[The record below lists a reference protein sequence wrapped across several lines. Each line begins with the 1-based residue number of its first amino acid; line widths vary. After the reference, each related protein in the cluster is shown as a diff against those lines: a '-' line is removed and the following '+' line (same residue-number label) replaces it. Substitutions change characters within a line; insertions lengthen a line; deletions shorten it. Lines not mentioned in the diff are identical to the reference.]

1 MSVLV
6 DLADLPKTLA
16 DFDRGYLL
24 TSRDGLVKAV
34 SVRAVPDNGG
44 LRITTPGRGS
54 VANVD
59 ANPNL
64 TLVFP
69 PLTNPGMSLLVDGIG
84 AVDGGDVLVT
94 PTGAVL
100 HKPVS

>member
-6 DLADLPKTLA
+6 ELADIPARLA

-24 TSRDGLVKAV
+24 TTKDGLVKAV
-34 SVRAVPDNGG
+34 SVRAVPEGGG
-44 LRITTPGRGS
+44 LRIATPGRGS
-54 VANVD
+54 VANVG

-69 PLTNPGMSLLVDGIG
+69 PLTNPGMSLLVDGVG
-84 AVDGGDVLVT
+84 AVDGEDVVVT
-94 PTGAVL
+94 PAGAVL

>member
-6 DLADLPKTLA
+6 DVADIPARLAE
-16 DFDRGYLL
+16 FDRGYLL
-24 TSRDGLVKAV
+24 TSKDGLVKAV
-34 SVRAVPDNGG
+34 SVRAVPVDGG
-44 LRITTPGRGS
+44 LRIATPGRGS

-69 PLTNPGMSLLVDGIG
+69 PLANPGMSLLVDGIG
-84 AVDGGDVLVT
+84 AVDGEDVIVT

-100 HKPVS
+100 HKPVA